1 MSSFA
6 SIYASSFKL
15 MFRVSRR
22 RQWQSAVTAVVS
34 ALQNVALYVLIL
46 KIFNLDIRLSFLIAS
61 HFGIYFLNYLFIK
74 KHLGIELVGIRLR

>member
-1 MSSFA
+1 
-6 SIYASSFKL
+6 

-46 KIFNLDIRLSFLIAS
+46 KIFTLDIRLYFLIAS